1 MRPFPLVMIL
11 IDKSNNGARYAG
23 YILTLQ
29 YPICVLFIISF
40 MTSSFGGTT
49 KKVAISAAYQVGF
62 AVGNI
67 VGPQTFIPSN
77 GPDYPIAIW

>member
-1 MRPFPLVMIL
+1 MIF
-11 IDKSNNGARYAG
+11 IDTSNNGARYAG

-40 MTSSFGGTT
+40 MTSSFAGTT

-67 VGPQTFIPSN
+67 VGPQTFVSQSRQEDPVPGSKS
-77 GPDYPIAIW
+77 GG